1 MSRIDLHI
9 VGTAN
14 FAQAEASIA
23 RLKAQ
28 IASLNSMGMISPAA
42 SSAMQSTFANALNAS
57 GMFQARMTNL
67 TSETEKFGRALE
79 RGNLRGMQYF
89 RAGSEYLRKQ
99 QGQIRALA
107 KEQVRMQQT
116 RGYGFGD
123 GKAVAVTPRDID
135 GAIHKQQILNEQHRI
150 FRQVVQGGATQLIN
164 WGKNTQWA
172 GRQLT
177 VGLTVPLTIFGT
189 VAGKMFMDM
198 DKQLTRMVKVYGDAS
213 KGAVNISELQKIR
226 GEVAALSQEIASSM
240 GIAATET
247 AGVAA
252 DIAATGKQGEEL
264 LSATREAM
272 RLSVLGEVDR
282 QEAMRATLALQ
293 SSFGKSTQGL
303 TESINFLNAVENQT
317 STTLND
323 LVEGIVKAGP
333 VVRGLGGDVEEL
345 ALMMVA
351 MREGGIPASEA
362 ANAIKSSLAS
372 LINPTKQTTQ
382 VLGEFGVDIKDIV
395 DRNAGDVIGT
405 LMDLQEALSQLDD
418 LSRQRSIEQIFGKFQ
433 FSRINAL
440 LSNLNKAGG
449 QTQQVMELA
458 GMSTVQ
464 LAETADRELKLLTES
479 ASGRFTR
486 AVEGLKA
493 SLIPI
498 GETFIEL
505 GTNLLNFAKGIIDA
519 FNDLPG
525 PIKSFVKFI
534 GLATALAGPLIMM
547 VGIFGN
553 FFGYIVKTAGALLAL
568 RKGARGVFEYYTA
581 ESVAARNMTELVSA
595 GMYDQTKATQSLKAA
610 IDSLSASLSA
620 MAANMNNVGSASMNA
635 AQAANVMAGS
645 ARNAAVSALSGAQ
658 GTAKGG
664 SESKGYLLWHQTPKA
679 GESAQGKTLLYGT
692 RAVPSSMG
700 EVNSTL
706 RDYPFPVLSGNRD
719 LDRAAIERYRQAA
732 SRSGQASLSAAE
744 IASSAPNYKVAAR
757 QSAGMVGRAQIEAE
771 LVQSGMS
778 SKKAV
783 DALGAYSKT
792 ALTDPVK
799 AINELQQSV
808 GKAGINIRTVV
819 DNLTREF
826 EETYLA
832 AIKSGK
838 TIEEA
843 TKAAYARMK
852 TLEQQAITQG
862 ASGAYLDPKTGG
874 VAKRGAVTAGVML
887 SDDALRRANLSAM
900 TAEEQAQTTGR
911 QALRRGM
918 GDRQIDPRTMALQQQ
933 INAVEEQ
940 RIAAKRALFANEEK
954 IRVKTQELTGIQTRL
969 SELEKQKLRFTSD
982 SSADRMATAV
992 IDQQIRDLAT
1002 KEQALRRSIGQGL
1015 GSARTKISNQ
1025 LEEQTARKR
1034 ALEVQR
1040 EVSMRKALTAQIMQG
1055 ANVER
1060 EARGSI
1066 AAALRTESSSVLKRV
1081 TSLEQISIAE
1091 KNYYSLLNKHGQTIA
1106 LVDASSQRVIR
1117 GQEMVALKWTQLT
1130 GEVSKEISSMTM
1142 SSFARRKLDVWM
1154 NSLSNQVREQAV
1166 SHELVQQANGKYI
1179 IALKTAEGKIL
1190 AQSQA
1195 FNSGRFGGRL
1205 GGGAMGAG
1213 MVAGMGTMFL
1223 PMGGEDNTG
1232 ANVAGGA
1239 LMGASMGAMLGS
1251 MAAPGIGTVVG
1262 LVGGAV
1268 AGAAL
1273 PAIQAYQK
1281 NQQQAN
1287 DALVKY
1293 AEALNGSSVVLD
1305 QFSTQMGRL
1314 KPSEKLTTEL
1324 GNLPLT
1330 PEEQAAGQQI
1340 LQTEA
1345 GQSLLETA
1353 KMFGGEQL
1361 KTSLLN
1367 QLQQLTL
1374 MEIFTP
1380 EEAKSVAQMLAV
1392 ELGDPT
1398 LGRALLEG
1406 LGTVIDDEG
1415 KVISDK
1421 VAETFMKTIPD
1432 IAIPEITDDYIQK
1445 YADSQG
1451 YGDFLKDFGTGL
1463 LLPGVMP
1470 DVLAGDITGNAST
1483 LETQR
1488 AVTQFAQ
1495 ENLPLLA
1502 SQLDKLREAQALT
1515 TQEFMSGKIT
1525 YEEYSSMME
1534 DIQKKNIYAADS
1546 IMKMKEAG
1554 ADVGALLKDIADM
1567 GGRGEDYTKIEE
1579 IGKGLYDALGVGE
1592 RFLSQ
1597 LQLGAAYGDVTVG
1610 AIQEFANL
1618 AADPEMAV
1626 KLTAIFD
1633 TAGGE
1638 DNALEIIKM
1647 IQMGVDPE
1655 LLLNITTNAEQ
1666 IGKPLSDV
1674 YGLVVSISGLPDNIK
1689 KSVLA
1694 EVESDPAALQ
1704 GFIDQYEYINSLP
1717 MDNLKKLKAEV
1728 FGNPE
1733 LSAIAAVWEDF
1744 INLPEEER
1752 KTAIVNTLYN
1762 TSYSYDFPSGPGFG
1776 SADMSEFTSG
1786 MDASSI
1792 AQSTI
1797 EDTSGGGSSGGSS
1810 GADTKA
1816 IEEKYDTQIKA
1827 QQELID
1833 KINEE
1838 RDARQK
1844 VLDVQKQAMDFAL
1857 RESDLQAQISRAKAE
1872 GDLAKAALLQG
1883 QLESEKRQYAMDE
1896 AERRRQEQEDA
1907 RIKRAEEEIERLEEK
1922 KKKATESA
1930 RRSGSGGSGGSS
1942 DGLSPEA
1949 QADLEKKIQFVNDR
1963 LMAAIETTGIEE
1975 FVRKI
1980 FMGGADAFWDSEP
1993 VKAYEQALK
2002 DLGVPVPVIKQQLEN
2017 LFDSM
2022 ILQSQTGQE
2031 QFEKVRKGLEQVGVS
2046 GESAN
2051 KIISNVWTIVNDPN
2065 IDRAGALKEL
2075 EKQFIEAGAEADDAW
2090 AMAKRFL
2097 QLDGM
2102 DLNEMYKT
2110 IDEFERNWSQI
2121 ERRFSPEAS
2130 SIISKEFLNGINKG
2144 LSDEEILN
2152 NIKRKLENAYK
2163 ADIPDNIDPKI
2174 RAALIAQ
2181 AEERAKTEAEAVQ
2194 AWYEENP
2201 LKLPPANI
2209 EINPVE
2215 PTKNPYGTG
2224 PGGAP
2229 EPGTENG
2236 TGTSSSVTAGMPT
2249 TEDGKQSAI
2258 DVMDGYT
2265 NGIISYDTTAIQLA
2279 YDNALIKPATLALQT
2294 GSPSKVFEEI
2304 GTWSMQGFLDGINK
2318 FGTDGIAQAI
2328 LGIINVVNEG
2338 MQDAS
2343 ITVPQMSP
2351 SGTGAGAIWAS
2362 NFNSIVVEVLN
2373 KGVIPNAFRMM
2384 IDGMMATF
2392 KAIVT
2397 GESGINV
2404 TLTTESITAGQSMY
2418 DTLTQ
2423 KMQETVDEINR
2434 ILKTTLTDYSF
2445 DIVGIPKIYV
2455 KPGTEDLWDK
2465 LIPDFGNFDRTPVEP
2480 VKKAEGGYISGPGGP
2495 TEDKIPAMLSDGE
2508 YVIRASSVNKYGTKL
2523 LDRINAGKFADGGL
2537 VRLNPNNL
2545 SLLGE
2550 KMAKWM
2556 NQYDGVPYN
2565 KGAAWIDGP
2574 ENGWGC
2580 ATATRWLYNTFAGI
2594 NIGHDS
2600 LSNSQYASASGSQVS
2615 DTLPGDQQ
2623 FFYYANGVN
2632 VGNDIN
2638 HTGVAQSA
2646 NTMYHASGGTY
2657 GSYANARIDTA
2668 ARSLAASRAGGTA
2681 QKRYLPETIGGM
2693 GMPIGYLKNG
2703 GMIFGQG
2710 GPTEDNIL
2718 AMVSNGEFIMNAFA
2732 VKKYGK
2738 DFMDAVNNGT
2748 LAEAAAGGLISK
2760 YPSYVANMSGG
2771 GMIRKYAK
2779 GGSVD
2784 TNSNVEYNIN
2794 VNVAGTN
2801 ASADEIAQ
2809 TVLTHLKRKE
2819 RMTGAVTRV

>member
-99 QGQIRALA
+99 QGQIRTLA

-123 GKAVAVTPRDID
+123 GRAVSVTPRDID

-213 KGAVNISELQKIR
+213 KGAVNVSELQKIR

-458 GMSTVQ
+458 SMSTVQ

-505 GTNLLNFAKGIIDA
+505 GTTLLNFAQGIVDA
-519 FNDLPG
+519 FNELPG
-525 PIKSFVKFI
+525 PIKNFVKFI

-568 RKGARGVFEYYTA
+568 RRGARGVFEYYTA
-581 ESVAARNMTELVSA
+581 ESIAARNMTELVSA

-610 IDSLSASLSA
+610 IDSLSASLST

-645 ARNAAVSALSGAQ
+645 ARNAAVSALSGAR
-658 GTAKGG
+658 GTKKGG
-664 SESKGYLLWHQTPKA
+664 SESQDYLLWHQTPKA
-679 GESAQGKTLLYGT
+679 AEGSSGQTLLYGT
-692 RAVPSSMG
+692 RAVPLSMVG
-700 EVNSTL
+700 INSKL
-706 RDYPFPVLSGNRD
+706 GAFPFPVLSGNKE
-719 LDRAAIERYRQAA
+719 LDAAAIERYRQAA
-732 SRSGQASLSAAE
+732 ARKGQASLSAAE
-744 IASSAPNYKVAAR
+744 IASSSPDYRIASR
-757 QSAGMVGRAQIEAE
+757 QSAAMVGRAQIEAA
-771 LVQSGMS
+771 LVKSGMS

-783 DALGAYSKT
+783 DTLGAYSKT

-799 AINELQQSV
+799 AINELQQAISKTGLNV
-808 GKAGINIRTVV
+808 RNVV

-843 TKAAYARMK
+843 TQAAYAKMK
-852 TLEQQAITQG
+852 ILEQRAISQG
-862 ASGAYLDPKTGG
+862 ASTAYIDTTSGKI
-874 VAKRGAVTAGVML
+874 AKRGAVTAGVML
-887 SDDALRRANLSAM
+887 SDDALRRANLS
-900 TAEEQAQTTGR
+900 TITPQEQAQATGR
-911 QALRRGM
+911 QALRLGM
-918 GDRQIDPRTMALQQQ
+918 GDRKIDPRTMALQQQ
-933 INAVEEQ
+933 INTVEEQ

-954 IRVKTQELTGIQTRL
+954 IRVKSQELTGIQTRL
-969 SELEKQKLRFTSD
+969 AELEKQKLRFTSN

-1002 KEQALRRSIGQGL
+1002 KERALRRSIGQGL

-1034 ALEVQR
+1034 ALEAQR
-1040 EVSMRKALTAQIMQG
+1040 ETAMRKALTAQIMQG

-1066 AAALRTESSSVLKRV
+1066 AAALRTESSSILKRV
-1081 TSLEQISIAE
+1081 TGLEQISIAE
-1091 KNYYSLLNKHGQTIA
+1091 KTYYSLLNKHGQTIA
-1106 LVDASSQRVIR
+1106 LVDMSTQKVIR
-1117 GQEMVALKWTQLT
+1117 GQEMVALKWTQLS
-1130 GEVSKEISSMTM
+1130 GKVNQEISSMTM

-1166 SHELVQQANGKYI
+1166 THELVQQANGKYI
-1179 IALKTAEGKIL
+1179 VALKNAEGKII
-1190 AQSQA
+1190 AQSQM

-1223 PMGGEDNTG
+1223 PMGGEDNAG
-1232 ANVAGGA
+1232 ANIAGGS

-1251 MAAPGIGTVVG
+1251 MVAPGIGTVVG

-1281 NQQQAN
+1281 NQQEAN

-1305 QFSTQMGRL
+1305 QFATQMGRL

-1345 GQSLLETA
+1345 GQKLLETA

-1398 LGRALLEG
+1398 LGRALLDG
-1406 LGTVIDDEG
+1406 IGTVLDDEG

-1421 VAETFMKTIPD
+1421 VAEAFMKTIPD
-1432 IAIPEITDDYIQK
+1432 ISIPEFDPSKIEEPVFHLQNFYKETK
-1445 YADSQG
+1445 YAQD
-1451 YGDFLKDFGTGL
+1451 
-1463 LLPGVMP
+1463 
-1470 DVLAGDITGNAST
+1470 
-1483 LETQR
+1483 
-1488 AVTQFAQ
+1488 
-1495 ENLPLLA
+1495 NLPQLA
-1502 SQLDKLREAQALT
+1502 SQLDKLREAQALV
-1515 TQEFMSGKIT
+1515 TQEFMAGELT
-1525 YEEYSSMME
+1525 YEEYSSMMD
-1534 DIQKKNIYAADS
+1534 DIQKKNILAADA
-1546 IMKMKEAG
+1546 IMKMKESG
-1554 ADVGALLKDIADM
+1554 ADVGAILKDIADF
-1567 GGRGEDYTKIEE
+1567 GGRGEDYVKIEE

-1597 LQLGAAYGDVTVG
+1597 LQMGAAYGDITVG
-1610 AIQEFANL
+1610 AMQEFANL
-1618 AADPEMAV
+1618 AADPEIAA
-1626 KLTAIFD
+1626 KLSVVFD

-1655 LLLNITTNAEQ
+1655 LLVNITTNAEQ

-1762 TSYSYDFPSGPGFG
+1762 TSYSYDFPPGANFN

-1786 MDASSI
+1786 LDASAI
-1792 AQSTI
+1792 TQSTI

-1810 GADTKA
+1810 GSDTKA
-1816 IEEKYDTQIKA
+1816 IEEKYNTQIKA

-1857 RESDLQAQISRAKAE
+1857 READLEAQISRAKAE

-1930 RRSGSGGSGGSS
+1930 RGGSSGGSGGGG

-1949 QADLEKKIQFVNDR
+1949 QADLERRIQFVNDR
-1963 LMAAIETTGIEE
+1963 LMAAIESTGIEE

-1980 FMGGADAFWDSEP
+1980 YMGGADAFWDSEP
-1993 VKAYEQALK
+1993 VKQYEAELRK
-2002 DLGVPVPVIKQQLEN
+2002 LGVPVPIIKQQLEG

-2031 QFEKVRKGLEQVGVS
+2031 EFEKVRKGLEKVGVS

-2075 EKQFIEAGAEADDAW
+2075 EKQFMEAGAKAGEARK
-2090 AMAKRFL
+2090 MAKRFL

-2102 DLNEMYKT
+2102 DLNKMYET
-2110 IDEFERNWSQI
+2110 IDEFKNNWSEI
-2121 ERRFSPEAS
+2121 ENTFSPEAS
-2130 SIISKEFLNGINKG
+2130 AIISKEFLNGINKG

-2152 NIKRKLENAYK
+2152 NIKRKLTNAYV
-2163 ADIPDNIDPKI
+2163 ADVPDVLDPREK
-2174 RAALIAQ
+2174 AALIDR
-2181 AEERAKTEAEAVQ
+2181 AEERAATEAEAVKT
-2194 AWYEENP
+2194 WYEENP
-2201 LKLPPANI
+2201 LDLPPANI
-2209 EINPVE
+2209 EINPV
-2215 PTKNPYGTG
+2215 PSNNSAYGTG
-2224 PGGAP
+2224 PGGVP

-2236 TGTSSSVTAGMPT
+2236 NGSQSPAAAGIPGT
-2249 TEDGKQSAI
+2249 EEGKQAAT
-2258 DVMDGYT
+2258 DVMTGYT
-2265 NGIISYDTTAIQLA
+2265 TGLASYDATVTQSA
-2279 YDNALIKPATLALQT
+2279 YEKALIKPATDALQT
-2294 GSPSKVFEEI
+2294 GSPSKLFEQI
-2304 GTWSMQGFLDGINK
+2304 GTWSMQGYLDGINK
-2318 FGTDGIAQAI
+2318 FGTDGISEAI
-2328 LGIINVVNEG
+2328 LGIVDVVNQGIGETYINAPK
-2338 MQDAS
+2338 M
-2343 ITVPQMSP
+2343 TP

-2362 NFNSIVVEVLN
+2362 DFNSIVVEVLN
-2373 KGVIPNAFRMM
+2373 KGVIPSAFKLM

-2392 KAIVT
+2392 KSVIT
-2397 GESGINV
+2397 GGYGINA

-2434 ILKTTLTDYSF
+2434 ILKTTLTGYTF
-2445 DIVGIPKIYV
+2445 DIVGVPKIYV
-2455 KPGTEDLWDK
+2455 SSGTQSVWERI
-2465 LIPDFGNFDRTPVEP
+2465 IPNFGSFQTTSTLPIQR
-2480 VKKAEGGYISGPGGP
+2480 ASGGYVSGPGGP

-2508 YVIRASSVNKYGTKL
+2508 YVIRASSVSQYGTEL

-2537 VRLNPNNL
+2537 VRLNPNNM
-2545 SLLGE
+2545 SILGE
-2550 KMAKWM
+2550 KMAQWM
-2556 NQYDGVPYN
+2556 VQYDNVPYN
-2565 KGAAWIDGP
+2565 SGAAWADGP

-2580 ATATRWLYNTFAGI
+2580 ATATRWLYDRFAGI

-2600 LSNSQYASASGSQVS
+2600 LSNSQYTSGVGKQVS
-2615 DTLPGDQQ
+2615 ETLPGDQQ

-2638 HTGVAQSA
+2638 HTGVAQSPS
-2646 NTMYHASGGTY
+2646 TMYHASGGTY
-2657 GSYANARIDTA
+2657 GSYTNASIDIA
-2668 ARSLAASRAGGTA
+2668 ARNLAASRAGGTA

-2693 GMPIGYLKNG
+2693 GIPFGYLRNG
-2703 GMIFGQG
+2703 GMVFGSG

-2718 AMVSNGEFIMNAFA
+2718 AMVSNGEFVMNAFA